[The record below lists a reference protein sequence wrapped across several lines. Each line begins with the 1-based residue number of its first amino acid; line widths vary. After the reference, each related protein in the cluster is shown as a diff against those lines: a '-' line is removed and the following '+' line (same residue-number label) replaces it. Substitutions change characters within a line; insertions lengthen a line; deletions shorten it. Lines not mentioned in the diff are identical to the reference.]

1 MYKKILVPLDGSEL
15 AEKVLPHVTALA
27 KASGAEVTLAT
38 VVQFTV
44 GAVGAKLEAMPEA
57 VAERKAALR
66 VEALIYL
73 EKVQR
78 DLKGKGVTAHCA
90 ALEGDVASQIIAFA
104 EQKGFDLL
112 AMATHG
118 RTGID
123 RFVMG
128 SIAEK
133 VVRGTVKPVLL
144 VRSLIARQV
153 PPQNPTALSEAL
165 QASAS
170 ARQGSPRA
178 GFAGAR

>member
-27 KASGAEVTLAT
+27 KGTGSEVTLAT
-38 VVQFTV
+38 VVQFTM
-44 GAVGAKLEAMPEA
+44 GAVGAKIEAMPEA
-57 VAERKAALR
+57 AAERKAALKT
-66 VEALIYL
+66 EGLIYL

-78 DLKGKGVTAHCA
+78 DLKDKGVTVHCV

-104 EQKGFDLL
+104 EQKGFDLI

-118 RTGID
+118 RSGID

-144 VRSLIARQV
+144 VRSMVTRQV
-153 PPQNPTALSEAL
+153 PWAEA
-165 QASAS
+165 QIV
-170 ARQGSPRA
+170 
-178 GFAGAR
+178 

>member
-27 KASGAEVTLAT
+27 KGSGTEVTLAS
-38 VVQFTV
+38 VVQLTM
-44 GAVGAKLEAMPEA
+44 GAAGAKLEAMPEA
-57 VAERKAALR
+57 AAERKAALKA
-66 VEALIYL
+66 EALIYL

-78 DLKGKGVTAHCA
+78 DLKDRGVTAHCA
-90 ALEGDVASQIIAFA
+90 ALQGDVASQLIAFA
-104 EQKGFDLL
+104 EQKGFDLI

-118 RTGID
+118 RSGID

-144 VRSLIARQV
+144 VRSLVSRQV
-153 PPQNPTALSEAL
+153 PWAEA
-165 QASAS
+165 QIV
-170 ARQGSPRA
+170 
-178 GFAGAR
+178 

>member
-78 DLKGKGVTAHCA
+78 DLKGQGVTAHCA

-144 VRSLIARQV
+144 VRSLVAHQV
-153 PPQNPTALSEAL
+153 PWAEA
-165 QASAS
+165 QIA
-170 ARQGSPRA
+170 
-178 GFAGAR
+178 